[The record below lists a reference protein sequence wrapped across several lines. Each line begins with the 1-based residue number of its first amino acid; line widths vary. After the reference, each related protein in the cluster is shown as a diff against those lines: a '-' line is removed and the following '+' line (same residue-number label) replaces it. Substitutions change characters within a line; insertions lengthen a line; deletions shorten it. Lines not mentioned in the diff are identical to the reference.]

1 MAGTGRME
9 GDRTSISEEAGAGG
23 GWEERL
29 HPGQARP
36 SQPSLGSGR
45 WAGGW
50 CPVFSAPSV
59 CPQEL
64 TQPSTPSGWQVSCP
78 LGSLSMSGG
87 GGWWRKLLQE

>member
-9 GDRTSISEEAGAGG
+9 GDRTSIREETEAGG

-36 SQPSLGSGR
+36 SLGSGH
-45 WAGGW
+45 WAGGR
-50 CPVFSAPSV
+50 CPVSSAPSV

-64 TQPSTPSGWQVSCP
+64 TQSSTPSGWQVSCL